1 MKSFKLTTSK
11 VTGNYIEIDV
21 GKKNK
26 DKYLS
31 TQYIS
36 YVLKDNDEK
45 IDYNDFMT
53 YEDVKYFKSK

>member
-31 TQYIS
+31 AQYIS

>member
-1 MKSFKLTTSK
+1 MKSFKLTTGK
-11 VTGNYIEIDV
+11 VTGNYIEVDV

-26 DKYLS
+26 NKYLS
-31 TQYIS
+31 AQYIS

-53 YEDVKYFKSK
+53 YEDVKYFKLK